1 MPRLTI
7 IDAEGIANRNR
18 PWTIRLEFH
27 GSNPTNA
34 SGVSSKYW
42 YATGRGLAEKVE
54 TGWGAIGSAPQHQ
67 LIDWNELKVR
77 VADKQSKGYKWA
89 DTPYVRMSKASMAI
103 LTGNPIPAAPTA
115 PVVKTNTPPA
125 LLPGLSVSAT
135 LSTMINPTLATLSPP
150 FSLIHALRV
159 LRDGV
164 KLIGYKALDAAGDE
178 LMQMPPADGL
188 KFAQQYDI
196 EIKFV

>member
-1 MPRLTI
+1 MPRFTLL
-7 IDAEGIANRNR
+7 DAEGIANRNR

-27 GSNPTNA
+27 GSNLTNA

-42 YATGRGLAEKVE
+42 YATGRGLNEKVE

-67 LIDWNELKVR
+67 LIDWAELRVR

-89 DTPYVRMSKASMAI
+89 DTPYVRMSKASLAT
-103 LTGNPIPAAPTA
+103 LTGNPIVPSN
-115 PVVKTNTPPA
+115 PVVPATPVTSVQVPLKTNPP
-125 LLPGLSVSAT
+125 
-135 LSTMINPTLATLSPP
+135 LAALSPP
-150 FSLIHALRV
+150 FCLIHALRI

-178 LMQMPPADGL
+178 LMQMPPADGI

>member
-27 GSNPTNA
+27 GANPNNA

-67 LIDWNELKVR
+67 LVDWVELKTR
-77 VADKQSKGYKWA
+77 VLDKQAKGYQWA
-89 DTPYVRMSKASMAI
+89 DTPYVRMSKASLATLAGGSMN
-103 LTGNPIPAAPTA
+103 LIPVVIPTPPPPPSA
-115 PVVKTNTPPA
+115 PVSMP
-125 LLPGLSVSAT
+125 S
-135 LSTMINPTLATLSPP
+135 MINPTLAALGQP
-150 FSLIHALRV
+150 FSLIHALRIM
-159 LRDGV
+159 RDGV
-164 KLIGYKALDAAGDE
+164 KLVGYKALDAAGDE
-178 LMQMPPADGL
+178 LMQMPSVDGL

>member
-27 GSNPTNA
+27 GSNPANT

-67 LIDWNELKVR
+67 LIDWAELKIR

-89 DTPYVRMSKASMAI
+89 DTPYVRMSKASLAT
-103 LTGNPIPAAPTA
+103 LTGNPFISVPANTAIVAIPTPSLMGAAQVMSA
-115 PVVKTNTPPA
+115 PS
-125 LLPGLSVSAT
+125 G
-135 LSTMINPTLATLSPP
+135 INPSLAALSPP
-150 FSLIHALRV
+150 FSMIHALRI

-164 KLIGYKALDAAGDE
+164 KLLGYKALDSAGDE
-178 LMQMPPADGL
+178 LMQMPPVDGL
-188 KFAQQYDI
+188 QFAQKYDI

>member
-1 MPRLTI
+1 MSCLTI
-7 IDAEGIANRNR
+7 IDAEGIASRYR

-27 GSNPTNA
+27 GANSTNA

-42 YATGRGLAEKVE
+42 YATGRGPNEKVE

-67 LIDWNELKVR
+67 LIDWTELKVR
-77 VADKQSKGYKWA
+77 VADKCSKGYQWA
-89 DTPYVRMSKASMAI
+89 DTPYVSMSKASLAT
-103 LTGNPIPAAPTA
+103 LVTLPGSPTNPVTVMISTPPSA
-115 PVVKTNTPPA
+115 PV
-125 LLPGLSVSAT
+125 SA
-135 LSTMINPTLATLSPP
+135 SSMINPSVASLNQP
-150 FSLIHALRV
+150 FSLIHALRI

-178 LMQMPPADGL
+178 LLQMPPADGL
-188 KFAQQYDI
+188 QFAQKYDI

>member
-42 YATGRGLAEKVE
+42 YATGRGLNEKVE

-67 LIDWNELKVR
+67 LIDWAELKVR
-77 VADKQSKGYKWA
+77 VADKCSKGYKWA
-89 DTPYVRMSKASMAI
+89 DTPYVRMSKASLAT
-103 LTGNPIPAAPTA
+103 LTGNPIGPMNPTPIMIPTPPPA
-115 PVVKTNTPPA
+115 PVS
-125 LLPGLSVSAT
+125 GSS
-135 LSTMINPTLATLSPP
+135 MINPSVASLNQP
-150 FSLIHALRV
+150 FSLIHALRI

-164 KLIGYKALDAAGDE
+164 KLIGYKALDAAGNE
-178 LMQMPPADGL
+178 LLQMPPADGL

>member
-27 GSNPTNA
+27 GANPTNA

-67 LIDWNELKVR
+67 LIDWAELKVR

-89 DTPYVRMSKASMAI
+89 DTPYVRMSKASLAS
-103 LTGNPIPAAPTA
+103 LTGNPITAGPTTPA
-115 PVVKTNTPPA
+115 PVMVPTPPPTSA
-125 LLPGLSVSAT
+125 ASVS
-135 LSTMINPTLATLSPP
+135 LSSMINPSLAALSPP
-150 FSLIHALRV
+150 FSLIHALRI

-178 LMQMPPADGL
+178 LLQMPPADGL
-188 KFAQQYDI
+188 QFAQKYDI